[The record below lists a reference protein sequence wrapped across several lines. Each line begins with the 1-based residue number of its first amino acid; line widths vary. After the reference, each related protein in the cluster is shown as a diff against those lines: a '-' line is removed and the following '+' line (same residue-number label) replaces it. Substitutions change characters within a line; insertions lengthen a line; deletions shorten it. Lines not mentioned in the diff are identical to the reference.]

1 MYEDGLVYR
10 DKRIINQCPECRT
23 ALADIDTEHEKRRGI
38 FAYIRYPL
46 IEEYDMSGIKAV
58 VLDLHRVI
66 GTANESRDKR
76 FREFL
81 DVTQE
86 ELSEKFFGSLKKYFI
101 SHEKKF
107 EVKDFWDEIKGKFNI
122 SDEKVETL
130 KEIWATEFDLEDG
143 LLNFLDR
150 AEENDLKIAILS
162 NGYSEWA
169 KVWLKETYDRFDAK
183 VFSGDLD
190 CKGKPFKEIYRK
202 VEKELG
208 VNSNEI
214 FFIDDRQEF
223 VEAANRYGWNAIRY
237 TNYED
242 ASAYLFEGRKYI
254 TVATTRPETML
265 GDTAVAVNP
274 EDDRYKEY
282 IGKKVLLP
290 IANREIPI
298 IGDEDV
304 DMEKGT
310 GAVKVTPAHSPIDF
324 DLGQKHDLEIVNVIN
339 EEGKM
344 TGDIPEKFKGM
355 GTIECS
361 KALCA
366 ELDEQG
372 LLEKIENIHHEVAV
386 CERCRTPIEPIISN
400 QWYIDV
406 SDLAKK
412 ALEELEEGSVRVL
425 PEGQQRALEHFY
437 ENIEPWCI
445 SRQLW
450 WGQRIPIWYS
460 GSKKLHDWLMEN
472 DGKSVEDFEKEF
484 NTKIEGDGS
493 IYVGENKPEKEG
505 DWEAETDMFDTWFSS
520 GQWPYSTLG
529 GPGKEDYD
537 KYYPTQLMIHA
548 RDILFWWSARMI
560 MMGLYRT
567 KRVPYPQIFL
577 TGMILAED
585 GSKMSKSKGNGVEP
599 KEVFDKYGADALRLW
614 YYSDALPGSNAP
626 LREEKIKGNRNFV
639 NKIWNAS
646 RFIIMNIEEEEI
658 EEIVKFKP
666 EQSLERVKATREHIK
681 KVSEYIERYQ
691 FNLGAE
697 AIREFFWHS
706 LCDVWIEQVKDETQ
720 EKEVGSEIRI
730 EKLGELLYLL
740 KENLRIMHPFVPFVT
755 EAVWQELVNLGLAK
769 GMLMEQQIEI

>member
-1 MYEDGLVYR
+1 MEELPKAYEASQEKETYKKWEETGLFNPDNMEKYLKEDGHDVKEPFTITLPPPNANGNLHLGHMCGYSFHDAIGRYMRMTGHPTLLLPGKDHAGIQTETVFSKKLQSEGKSKWELGREEFYKQCYEFTVKNSKNARAQEKNIGLSADYSRELFTLDPKLTEIVYETFYKMHEDGLVYR

-23 ALADIDTEHEKRRGI
+23 ALADIDTEHEERRGI

-46 IEEYDMSGIKAV
+46 VD
-58 VLDLHRVI
+58 
-66 GTANESRDKR
+66 
-76 FREFL
+76 
-81 DVTQE
+81 
-86 ELSEKFFGSLKKYFI
+86 
-101 SHEKKF
+101 
-107 EVKDFWDEIKGKFNI
+107 
-122 SDEKVETL
+122 SDE
-130 KEIWATEFDLEDG
+130 
-143 LLNFLDR
+143 
-150 AEENDLKIAILS
+150 
-162 NGYSEWA
+162 
-169 KVWLKETYDRFDAK
+169 
-183 VFSGDLD
+183 
-190 CKGKPFKEIYRK
+190 
-202 VEKELG
+202 
-208 VNSNEI
+208 
-214 FFIDDRQEF
+214 
-223 VEAANRYGWNAIRY
+223 
-237 TNYED
+237 
-242 ASAYLFEGRKYI
+242 YI

-298 IGDEDV
+298 IADEDV

-324 DLGQKHDLEIVNVIN
+324 DLGQKHDLEVINVID
-339 EEGKM
+339 EDGKM
-344 TGDIPEKFKGM
+344 TGEIPERFKSID
-355 GTIECS
+355 TIDCS
-361 KALCA
+361 KKLCA

-406 SDLAKK
+406 SELAKRAVK
-412 ALEELEEGSVRVL
+412 ELEKGNVSVL

-437 ENIEPWCI
+437 ENIQPWCI

-450 WGQRIPIWYS
+450 WGQRIPIWYK
-460 GSKKLHDWLMEN
+460 GSKKKYDE
-472 DGKSVEDFEKEF
+472 
-484 NTKIEGDGS
+484 EGTE
-493 IYVGENKPEKEG
+493 IHLGENPPDDSGE
-505 DWEAETDMFDTWFSS
+505 WEAETDMFDTWFSS

-529 GPGKEDYD
+529 GPNGEDFK
-537 KYYPTQLMIHA
+537 KYYPTQMMIHA

-567 KRVPYPQIFL
+567 DQVPYPQIFL

-626 LREEKIKGNRNFV
+626 LREEKIRGNRNFV

-658 EEIVKFKP
+658 EDIVKYEVGKD
-666 EQSLERVKATREHIK
+666 LDRVRATREHIRE
-681 KVSEYIERYQ
+681 VSKYLERYQ

-697 AIREFFWHS
+697 AIREFFWHL

-730 EKLGELLYLL
+730 EKLGELLFLL
-740 KENLRIMHPFVPFVT
+740 KENLKIMHPFIPFVT
-755 EAVWQELVNLGLAK
+755 EAVWQELVKLGLAK
-769 GMLMEQQIEI
+769 GTLMEQQIKS